1 VLTKAKGTLTIQLTA
16 DRPPLRGYSVRD
28 LQACAEREANM
39 RRKVYGNRVLTGR
52 MSQQQANA
60 EIDKMAA
67 ICELLAEMAAKEQL
81 L

>member
-1 VLTKAKGTLTIQLTA
+1 MLTT
-16 DRPPLRGYSVRD
+16 RPALRGYSARE

-39 RRKVYGNRVLTGR
+39 RRKVYSNRVLTGR

-60 EIDKMAA
+60 EIDKMSA
-67 ICELLAEMAAKEQL
+67 IAEMLAEMAERERL

>member
-1 VLTKAKGTLTIQLTA
+1 MLTA
-16 DRPPLRGYSVRD
+16 SNRPALRGYSVRE
-28 LQACAEREANM
+28 LQRCAEREANL
-39 RRKVYGNRVLTGR
+39 RRQVYSNRVLTGR

-67 ICELLAEMAAKEQL
+67 IAEMLAEMVERERL

>member
-1 VLTKAKGTLTIQLTA
+1 MLTV
-16 DRPPLRGYSVRD
+16 RPPLRGYSARE

-39 RRKVYGNRVLTGR
+39 RRKVYSNRVLTKR
-52 MSQQQANA
+52 MSRQQADS

-67 ICELLAEMAAKEQL
+67 IAEMLAEMAERERL

>member
-1 VLTKAKGTLTIQLTA
+1 MPTA
-16 DRPPLRGYSVRD
+16 RPALRGYSVRE
-28 LQACAEREANM
+28 LQSCAEREANM
-39 RRKVYGNRVLTGR
+39 RRKVYSNRVLTKR

-67 ICELLAEMAAKEQL
+67 IAEMLAEMAEREKL

>member
-1 VLTKAKGTLTIQLTA
+1 MLTP
-16 DRPPLRGYSVRD
+16 DRPPLRGYTVRD

-39 RRKVYGNRVLTGR
+39 RRKVYSNRVLTGR
-52 MSQQQANA
+52 LSQQQANA

-67 ICELLAEMAAKEQL
+67 IAEMLAEMVEREKL

>member
-1 VLTKAKGTLTIQLTA
+1 MLTPNN
-16 DRPPLRGYSVRD
+16 RPPLRGYTMRD

-39 RRKVYGNRVLTGR
+39 RRQVYPNRIMTGR
-52 MSQQQANA
+52 MSQQLADR

-67 ICELLAEMAAKEQL
+67 IAELLAELAARERL

>member
-1 VLTKAKGTLTIQLTA
+1 MLTP
-16 DRPPLRGYSVRD
+16 DRPPLRGYTVRE

-39 RRKVYGNRVLTGR
+39 RRKVYSNRVLTGR
-52 MSQQQANA
+52 MSQQQADA

-67 ICELLAEMAAKEQL
+67 IAEMLAEMAERERL

>member
-1 VLTKAKGTLTIQLTA
+1 MLMA
-16 DRPPLRGYSVRD
+16 DRPPLRGYSVRE
-28 LQACAEREANM
+28 LQACAERETNM
-39 RRKVYGNRVLTGR
+39 RRKVYSNRVLTGR

-67 ICELLAEMAAKEQL
+67 IAEWLSEMAERERL